1 METAVPA
8 PLREGSI
15 VALFDRTGRLLLQ
28 QRDDV
33 VPPAGYGRWA
43 LPGGGREGN
52 ESPRETALREF
63 EEETGV
69 RLQHLRFF
77 ATISRHELPGL
88 RVERLHFFFAD
99 DEVDPADLQVNEGL
113 DFRFWSPAEIG
124 GLLMNPSSR
133 SLVERFL
140 ASDQYRGTLAL
151 AAPFRVGVSVIEL
164 DRWGR
169 VLLQLRDA
177 DLPPGCFPGHWSL
190 PGGMVNP
197 GEAPDLAAFREFE
210 EETGH
215 LLETLRLFRV
225 YRRDP
230 ELPTALVHVQHVYYT
245 DADLAE
251 ELITANEGQAFRY
264 FAPAEFEELPV
275 PPHTRTILAGFFAS
289 ASYRALFH

>member
-1 METAVPA
+1 MTVPRQ
-8 PLREGSI
+8 PREGSI
-15 VALFDRTGRLLLQ
+15 VALFDRAGRLLLQ
-28 QRDDV
+28 QRDGD
-33 VPPAGYGRWA
+33 VPPAGYGRWVI
-43 LPGGGREGN
+43 PGGGREEG
-52 ESPRETALREF
+52 ESPRKTALREF
-63 EEETGV
+63 EEETGI
-69 RLQHLRFF
+69 RLQRLRFF
-77 ATISRHELPGL
+77 ATIQKHELPGL

-99 DEVDPADLQVNEGL
+99 DEVDPATIEVNEGL

-140 ASDQYRGTLAL
+140 ASDQYRGALAL
-151 AAPFRVGVSVIEL
+151 AAPFRVGVSVIEM

-177 DLPPGCFPGHWSL
+177 DLPPGRFPGHWSL

-197 GEAPDLAAFREFE
+197 GEAPDAAAFREFE

-230 ELPTALVHVQHVYYT
+230 ELPTALVHVQHVYYA
-245 DADLAE
+245 DADLPE
-251 ELITANEGQAFRY
+251 ELIAVNEGQAFRY
-264 FAPAEFEELPV
+264 FAPAEFEGLTV
-275 PPHTRTILAGFFAS
+275 PPHTRTILADFLAS
-289 ASYRALFH
+289 SSYRALFH